1 LPRPTGHFL
10 QTAGIQMTVD
20 PTRPPGQR
28 VGAIAIEGQPLD
40 PVAPYR
46 VAVPDYL
53 ARGQDGYPMLAGSR
67 VLLPPEDGPG
77 VIETVLDGLA
87 AGRSP

>member
-1 LPRPTGHFL
+1 
-10 QTAGIQMTVD
+10 VD
-20 PTRPPGQR
+20 PARPPGQR
-28 VGAIAIEGQPLD
+28 VGAIAVEGQPLD
-40 PVAPYR
+40 PAALYR

-67 VLLPPEDGPG
+67 VLLAPEDGPG
-77 VIETVLDGLA
+77 LIETVLDGLA